1 VAASSLVRHPLVREG
16 TFHAGERTMLQD
28 VDEHIDWIETQQEL
42 IRQIG
47 LERYLSEQI
56 RKEVS

>member
-1 VAASSLVRHPLVREG
+1 MLEA
-16 TFHAGERTMLQD
+16 MLQD

-42 IRQIG
+42 IRQVG

-56 RKEVS
+56 KKEVS